1 MKRPANTVDLR
12 QNNRNRIFRFIYG
25 EAEPITKQDIA
36 NSLSLSLPTV
46 SANLSEMMEKGLI
59 TYVGTKAST
68 GGRKPRAITVA
79 SDARFAVGAAVTDNN
94 VRLAAIDLKLNE
106 LAFEKVDMPFSCTSS
121 YYSSLAARVESFLD
135 ENGLD
140 RRKLLGVG
148 MAVPGIVRRNKDFVE
163 FAPTLSIH
171 RGRNVDLRSAIP
183 YPSILVND
191 ASASGFAE
199 WWCQT
204 GTGNMAYL
212 SLERGVG
219 GAILLGGT
227 NYTGDNSRSG
237 EFGHICI
244 APGGNLCRCGHRGC
258 LEAYCSTSVIS
269 DNLGITLEEF
279 FSGLDK
285 GNLKLKAAWD
295 EYIARLAQGIIAIR
309 SALDCDI
316 ILGGALTAFLS
327 EKRLADF
334 RALVAS
340 MDPFSDG
347 GEYIKLGRFKSK
359 SSSIGAAL
367 LFISDFVGNI

>member
-1 MKRPANTVDLR
+1 MKRPTNTVDLR

-106 LAFEKVDMPFSCTSS
+106 LAFEKIDMSFSCTSS
-121 YYSSLAARVESFLD
+121 YYSSLAARLESFLD
-135 ENGLD
+135 ENGLE

-148 MAVPGIVRRNKDFVE
+148 MAVPGIVRRNNDFVE
-163 FAPTLSIH
+163 FAPTLNIH
-171 RGRNVDLRSAIP
+171 RGRSVDLRSAIP

-204 GTGNMAYL
+204 GTVNMAYL
-212 SLERGVG
+212 SL
-219 GAILLGGT
+219 
-227 NYTGDNSRSG
+227 
-237 EFGHICI
+237 
-244 APGGNLCRCGHRGC
+244 
-258 LEAYCSTSVIS
+258 
-269 DNLGITLEEF
+269 
-279 FSGLDK
+279 
-285 GNLKLKAAWD
+285 
-295 EYIARLAQGIIAIR
+295 
-309 SALDCDI
+309 
-316 ILGGALTAFLS
+316 
-327 EKRLADF
+327 
-334 RALVAS
+334 
-340 MDPFSDG
+340 
-347 GEYIKLGRFKSK
+347 
-359 SSSIGAAL
+359 
-367 LFISDFVGNI
+367 